1 MHGPAPRPKPLY
13 PHSLLQSSSAQDEL
27 VASEMVFAGLLSDL
41 SPEEAVALV
50 SALVFQASV
59 EECGEV

>member
-1 MHGPAPRPKPLY
+1 
-13 PHSLLQSSSAQDEL
+13 
-27 VASEMVFAGLLSDL
+27 MVFAGLLSDL

-59 EECGEV
+59 EGCGEV